1 MLGPAMKRQPT
12 DRRHVHL
19 DRGGEAF
26 IPPDRMARIR
36 WEESVLRARLKREGV
51 ADPTIT
57 HGTCHCGSIECVGV
71 PHADS
76 DAGWWFSSKPD
87 GELVVARRGVI
98 VEAWVYVEHDP
109 EGKFALC
116 VTDPR
121 GAVHRAVTAPDSQPH
136 RWRGRRSLA
145 LPELTGAEVAGAW
158 RLAVIDHT
166 LGPGEH
172 RRAWALSVALR
183 RARRKGDAAHG
194 DVG

>member
-1 MLGPAMKRQPT
+1 MLGAAMKRQPT
-12 DRRHVHL
+12 DRRRVHL
-19 DRGGEAF
+19 DRVGEAF

-76 DAGWWFSSKPD
+76 YARWWFSSKPD
-87 GELVVARRGVI
+87 GELVVARSGAI
-98 VEAWVYVEHDP
+98 EEARVYVEHDP
-109 EGKFALC
+109 DGRFAVC

-121 GAVHRAVTAPDSQPH
+121 GAVHRVVTAPDPQPH
-136 RWRGRRSLA
+136 RSRWMRSFA

-172 RRAWALSVALR
+172 LRAWALSVGLR
-183 RARRKGDAAHG
+183 RAPA
-194 DVG
+194 